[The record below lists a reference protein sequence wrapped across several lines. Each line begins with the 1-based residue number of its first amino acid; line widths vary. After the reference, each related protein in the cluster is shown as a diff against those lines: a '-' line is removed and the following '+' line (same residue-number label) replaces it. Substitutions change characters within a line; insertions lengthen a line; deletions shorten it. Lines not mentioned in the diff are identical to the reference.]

1 LRKRLLPFILFASL
15 FILAD
20 KVHGAST
27 QYIKVYTNTPI
38 YDFIA
43 DDRVRVGTLLS
54 GQTFPLLHE
63 DENYYYIQFGNDQ
76 AFLEKNH
83 KVELINQAVH
93 DNDDTARK
101 NSQSTVI
108 TTRQTVVYNSISSNQ
123 KGFAIINTNIRYP
136 IVSVNGNWLEINF
149 GNRRGYIHKKN
160 VIDDY
165 GVPVLMYHHMLRD
178 EENKMFKNNSMV
190 ISVNAFE
197 EQMQYLHKQK
207 YRTIHLQEL
216 EDYLNKRAN
225 LVGKI
230 AVITFDDGLLSSA
243 KYAYPILKKY
253 KFKATQFLIVSRIR
267 LSETPFDPDSL
278 QYFSAITMKNTSDV
292 FDFQHHTYNMHL
304 RNRETNVP
312 FLIEKSFEE
321 IQADFMQGQQVIG
334 KHHKGAENVKYLAY
348 PWGQYDEKT
357 IQAAKSVGITMAF
370 TTETGNVKIGDEP
383 FLLKRQGI
391 GPRHSMDDFI
401 KKLNGTYTEQS
412 PSNRIYT
419 QKNGADPLF

>member
-1 LRKRLLPFILFASL
+1 MICRRISLLLGEMVLGKWLLSFILFTSL
-15 FILAD
+15 FILED
-20 KVHGAST
+20 KVQGASAK
-27 QYIKVYTNTPI
+27 YIKVHTDTPI

-43 DDRVRVGTLLS
+43 DDKVRVGTLLS
-54 GQTFPLLHE
+54 GQTFELIHE

-76 AFLEKNH
+76 AFLEKNNR
-83 KVELINQAVH
+83 VELINQADH

-101 NSQSTVI
+101 NSPSIVI
-108 TTRQTVVYNSISSNQ
+108 TTRKTVVYDNISSSK
-123 KGFAIINTNIRYP
+123 KGLAVINRNMRYP
-136 IVSVNGNWLEINF
+136 IVSVNGNWLEINV
-149 GNRRGYIHKKN
+149 GNRHGYIHKEN

-178 EENKMFKNNSMV
+178 EENKMFKNNNMV

-197 EQMQYLHKQK
+197 EQMQYLHEQG

-216 EDYLNKRAN
+216 EDYLNQQAN

-253 KFKATQFLIVSRIR
+253 KLKATQFLIGSRIR
-267 LSETPFDPDSL
+267 YTESSFHPDYL
-278 QYFSAITMKNTSDV
+278 QYFSVFTMKNTSDV

-304 RNRETNVP
+304 RDRETNVP

-321 IQADFMQGQQVIG
+321 IQTDLMQGKRLIG
-334 KHHKGAENVKYLAY
+334 EHHKGEENVKYLAY
-348 PWGQYDEKT
+348 PWGQYDEEA

-370 TTETGNVKIGDEP
+370 TTETGNIKIGDHP
-383 FLLKRQGI
+383 FWLKRQGI
-391 GPRHSMDDFI
+391 GPGHSLDDFV
-401 KKLNGTYTEQS
+401 KKLNRTYSE
-412 PSNRIYT
+412 
-419 QKNGADPLF
+419 